1 MIKKRQGMVVDQIQQ
16 DSEIMKQA
24 EKYRAIN
31 EGDKMIKGCMIRR
44 GRIQI

>member
-1 MIKKRQGMVVDQIQQ
+1 MIKKGQGLVVDQTRQ

-24 EKYRAIN
+24 EKDRAIN
-31 EGDKMIKGCMIRR
+31 EGDKMIKGCMIGR